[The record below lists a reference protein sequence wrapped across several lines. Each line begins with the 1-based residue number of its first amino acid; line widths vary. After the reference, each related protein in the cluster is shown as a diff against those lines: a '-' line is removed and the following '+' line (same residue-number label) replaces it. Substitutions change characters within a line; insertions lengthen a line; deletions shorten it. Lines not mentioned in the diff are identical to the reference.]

1 MTAAKTFSTIFH
13 SSPIHYYCILKK
25 SHNHLDLHA
34 HIHINLRGVCFI
46 FLSLSISLFLS
57 LSLSLCVN
65 TYVYLSLSQ
74 GSTVDGNGIQRP
86 IHFTSLHLTFTS
98 LSVIESVA
106 ALVLLQKPLICFLKL
121 SKHISF
127 CFGSVCTCVPD
138 VL

>member
-57 LSLSLCVN
+57 LSLSLSLCE
-65 TYVYLSLSQ
+65 YICISFSLSR
-74 GSTVDGNGIQRP
+74 VDGRWKRDTTSNSF
-86 IHFTSLHLTFTS
+86 HFTSPNLYFTFSHRICSSTCTTPEAS
-98 LSVIESVA
+98 HMFLEVIKA
-106 ALVLLQKPLICFLKL
+106 HFILLR
-121 SKHISF
+121 
-127 CFGSVCTCVPD
+127 
-138 VL
+138 